1 MDILQHIQQKY
12 AAELKSK
19 TIDEQIKFIKKV
31 MPEEQEIIVK
41 ENAKEFIDNSKKVS
55 KIQNALENQIIILA
69 KNVGKKT
76 SASQVSVVGY
86 ISDKKLIIVLNNDKL
101 YQIKEDDIISSA
113 DQIVISKP
121 KKKSTPK
128 KSETTKKK

>member
-101 YQIKEDDIISSA
+101 YQIKEDDIITSA
-113 DQIVISKP
+113 DQIVISKS
-121 KKKSTPK
+121 KKKATPK